1 MKNIIVITKNEE
13 LKQTI
18 KKVCE
23 VRMPKMNLSSISQDV
38 YLENINGIPLE
49 ADIFLVESSNDGH
62 STELVLKKLAEIYP
76 LTPIILLVTN
86 QSQIL
91 LLQAIRAGVREVV
104 NLPLVGKDLNEAL
117 DRVNKKISLNEYK
130 NGKILSF
137 LSCKGGSG
145 VTFLSANTAY
155 GLAEL
160 ANKNT
165 LLIDLNLQFGDAA
178 LYISDQKPT
187 TTLADV
193 CMEINRLDSDLLES
207 SLIRVTPNCGV
218 LAASTRIN
226 LDQEINPEQIEIILE
241 LAKKNYEFIL
251 IDLGRQLTS
260 TSLRALDKADIIF
273 PILQQTLPYLRDG
286 KQLIDMFLS
295 FGYPKEKIEIIINRQ
310 KNDAT
315 VTLKDLEKT
324 LAHEI
329 SHKMP
334 NNFEVVNNSINLG
347 VSPLEASK
355 NSNLSKSLIEF
366 VSHLTGIPVAPSK
379 GIIRRLF
386 NFSPILE

>member
-160 ANKNT
+160 AKKNT

>member
-1 MKNIIVITKNEE
+1 MKNIIVVTKNEE

-38 YLENINGIPLE
+38 YLENINAIPLE

-62 STELVLKKLAEIYP
+62 STELVLRKLAEIYP

-117 DRVNKKISLNEYK
+117 DRVNKKISLNEFK

-226 LDQEINPEQIEIILE
+226 LDQEVNPEQIEIILE

-366 VSHLTGIPVAPSK
+366 VRHLTGIPVVPSK

>member
-1 MKNIIVITKNEE
+1 MKNIIVVTKNEE

-38 YLENINGIPLE
+38 YLENINAIPLE

-62 STELVLKKLAEIYP
+62 STELVLRKLAEIYP

-117 DRVNKKISLNEYK
+117 DRVNKKISLNEFK

-218 LAASTRIN
+218 LAASTSIN
-226 LDQEINPEQIEIILE
+226 LDQEIKPEQIEIILE

-286 KQLIDMFLS
+286 KQLIDMFFS

-366 VSHLTGIPVAPSK
+366 VRHLTGIPVAPSK

>member
-1 MKNIIVITKNEE
+1 MKNIIVVTKNEE

-38 YLENINGIPLE
+38 YLENINAIPLE
-49 ADIFLVESSNDGH
+49 ADIFLVESSSDGH
-62 STELVLKKLAEIYP
+62 STELVLRKLAEIYP

-117 DRVNKKISLNEYK
+117 DRVNKKISLNEFK

-226 LDQEINPEQIEIILE
+226 LDQEVNPEQIEIILE

>member
-1 MKNIIVITKNEE
+1 MKNIIVVTKNEE

-38 YLENINGIPLE
+38 YLENINAIPLE

-62 STELVLKKLAEIYP
+62 STELVLRKLAEIYP

-117 DRVNKKISLNEYK
+117 DRVNKKISLNEFK

-218 LAASTRIN
+218 LAASTSIN
-226 LDQEINPEQIEIILE
+226 LDQEIKPEQIEIILE

-366 VSHLTGIPVAPSK
+366 VRHLTGIPVAPSK

>member
-117 DRVNKKISLNEYK
+117 DRVNKKISLNEFK